1 MAQVCQYEQT
11 NMPYVSGTYLKRTCS
26 RVTSASSTLGV
37 HNDYVLLYS
46 SYMCYWMIL
55 LVPAYPGCPGQ
66 TAVKW
71 LLLLLLDTNPHT
83 HSLTHRLRPW
93 CWRWT
98 ARRRLNGRARWR
110 QSPAAR
116 RTTEA
121 RGRSAG
127 NVTEG
132 DEGLHLRCTTSS
144 RPEVPTSCTS
154 LRPLPPAHD
163 GATAGCLHIQPNQ
176 FPGDIHIHTHTR
188 FGAQPVSAS
197 EPKLNIR
204 LITTI
209 ITTTTLIERPLFHDK
224 LGKPVPDR

>member
-1 MAQVCQYEQT
+1 
-11 NMPYVSGTYLKRTCS
+11 
-26 RVTSASSTLGV
+26 
-37 HNDYVLLYS
+37 
-46 SYMCYWMIL
+46 MCYYTVAICATEWFFWYRPTRV
-55 LVPAYPGCPGQ
+55 VPDKRPLNGCCCCCIQ
-66 TAVKW
+66 IHT
-71 LLLLLLDTNPHT
+71 LT
-83 HSLTHRLRPW
+83 HSLTHRLRPR